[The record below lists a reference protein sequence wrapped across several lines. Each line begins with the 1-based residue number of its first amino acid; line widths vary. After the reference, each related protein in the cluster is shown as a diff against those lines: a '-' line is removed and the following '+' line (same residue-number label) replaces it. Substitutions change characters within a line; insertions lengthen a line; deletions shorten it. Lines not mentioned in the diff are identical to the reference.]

1 MVQSTVKVFVRARPL
16 LQEEQ
21 PPQVV
26 RLTQT
31 SATVQIQ
38 SKRSALVM
46 ASPDN
51 SAGMQKQFQ
60 FDLCIDSTNSQ
71 PSLVDCTQDE
81 LYQKVGPEVIDSAF
95 AGYNSC
101 VFAYGQSGSGKT
113 YSITG
118 TSLNPGIVPRVS
130 QDLMQKIYDI
140 RQKDPKSVITLH
152 LTFMEIYNEKVRDL
166 LFDQGSSTSSTSA
179 NDGNNDRHKKKG
191 FKIREHPKT
200 GPYVEGLTKVKVD
213 SLQKLME
220 LINSGNAVRAMA
232 STRLNANSSRS
243 HSLLTFYLHIQSS
256 HLPNVVRK
264 SQISIVD
271 LAGSERSNVSE
282 TSNERLK
289 EGGNINKSLSA
300 LGLVITALVERSK
313 LISRNVPSA
322 AVKKVFVPYR
332 DSILT
337 WLLKNSLGGNSK
349 TIMIATVSSCS
360 DHVEETLS
368 TLRYATRAK
377 AIVNRVVVNE
387 DSSSRLIRGLQKE
400 IEFLRNKLAQ
410 YESSQA
416 DRDKQAGSGAQ
427 QDGDDQDLRDL
438 QNILNQHEQE
448 KLAIQQ
454 HYELKMRSLVS
465 DGDASST
472 VDNSV
477 ARKLSYNTDATDTS
491 SRQIEYDTSKHAHI
505 VSLLQ
510 SADGGGDDDD
520 QLIYFLNRDGN
531 NIGGDL
537 DQDIILTGEDIE
549 GHHAVI
555 RYVARQPTSETDNQQ
570 NISQFSSDNQYSS
583 WWIEPAVDQIVDSDI
598 LRNIPDIELNEPDVF
613 PVYIDG
619 QRITGPTPLKNGCHI
634 LFGRS
639 HLFEFRQPQRERL
652 QSDRSVGKRNGTF
665 MTLHRSLYTGEGGSS
680 TSSVT
685 NSYYQYSESKL
696 SSSYDDREESPHG
709 GSVQIQDSAQGYESS
724 VVVSAFDINEEERQ
738 FESAEGSRL
747 EQSKPELV
755 PQQQVQQPQQN
766 VVQDFDSMLATH
778 PEMFSNLVVDIP
790 FIQKVQDDAQEV
802 YYEFSISVTLSYHS
816 TNSKTGM
823 IDELPL
829 TRRWIVQR
837 RFKEIHAYFK
847 LMKSRLPPVLAQ
859 AFPLPS
865 LWEKMK
871 ELSDSQLE
879 ARRRRLEVFLNGL
892 VGWWM
897 EQRQLS
903 EQSQNLCNNRS
914 DRQMITRADVEQ
926 DLVLFNISV
935 DVLELYQEYKERLQ
949 LDQHQVA
956 EIRTKY

>member
-1 MVQSTVKVFVRARPL
+1 MAQSTVKVFVRARPL

-38 SKRSALVM
+38 SKRSALVV

-118 TSLNPGIVPRVS
+118 TSLNPGIVPRVCR
-130 QDLMQKIYDI
+130 DLMQNIHDI

-166 LFDQGSSTSSTSA
+166 LFDQSSSSSTSA
-179 NDGNNDRHKKKG
+179 NDRNNDRHKKKG

-220 LINSGNAVRAMA
+220 LINSGNAVRTMA

-313 LISRNVPSA
+313 LINRNVPSA

-377 AIVNRVVVNE
+377 AIVNRAVVNE

-416 DRDKQAGSGAQ
+416 VSGRQVNSGIQ
-427 QDGDDQDLRDL
+427 QDSADMDIRNL
-438 QNILNQHEQE
+438 QNVLNQHEQE

-454 HYELKMRSLVS
+454 HYELKMKSLVS
-465 DGDASST
+465 DGDAASSF
-472 VDNSV
+472 DNSV
-477 ARKLSYNTDATDTS
+477 ARKLSYITDTS
-491 SRQIEYDTSKHAHI
+491 SPQIEYDTLKHAHI
-505 VSLLQ
+505 VSLIQ
-510 SADGGGDDDD
+510 SADGDDDDD

-549 GHHAVI
+549 GHHAII
-555 RYVARQPTSETDNQQ
+555 RYVVRQRTSETDSQLK
-570 NISQFSSDNQYSS
+570 ISQNSSGNQYSS

-619 QRITGPTPLKNGCHI
+619 QRITGPTPLKNECHI

-680 TSSVT
+680 ISSRVSD
-685 NSYYQYSESKL
+685 SYYQYSESKM
-696 SSSYDDREESPHG
+696 SSSYNDREESCHG
-709 GSVQIQDSAQGYESS
+709 GSVQPKGSVQGYESS
-724 VVVSAFDINEEERQ
+724 VIVSALDVNEEERQ
-738 FESAEGSRL
+738 FESAISSRL
-747 EQSKPELV
+747 EQSKVDLV
-755 PQQQVQQPQQN
+755 PQQQVQDAQQN
-766 VVQDFDSMLATH
+766 VIQDFDSMLATH

-802 YYEFSISVTLSYHS
+802 YYEFSISITLSYHS

-871 ELSDSQLE
+871 ELSASQLE

-892 VGWWM
+892 VSWWM
-897 EQRQLS
+897 EQRQLL
-903 EQSQNLCNNRS
+903 QQTQNQCNDSN
-914 DRQMITRADVEQ
+914 DGQMITRADVEQ

-949 LDQHQVA
+949 QDQHKVA